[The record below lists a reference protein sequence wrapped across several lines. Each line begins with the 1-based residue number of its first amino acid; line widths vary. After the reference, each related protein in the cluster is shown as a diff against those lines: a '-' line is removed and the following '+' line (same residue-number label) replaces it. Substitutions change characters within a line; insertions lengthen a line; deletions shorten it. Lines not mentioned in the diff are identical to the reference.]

1 MTDTVIDQLKIIIS
15 EELDVNLKSDD
26 IDENVSLFEDGLG
39 FDSVIIVELIALTE
53 EKFGIQFSD
62 DELSIESFSSISV
75 LAECIVEKTR
85 ST

>member
-1 MTDTVIDQLKIIIS
+1 MTATVIDQLKNIIS

-26 IDENVSLFEDGLG
+26 IDVNASLFEDGLG

-62 DELSIESFSSISV
+62 DELSIDTFSSLSV
-75 LAECIVEKTR
+75 LAECIIEKTS